1 MLTILKS
8 REQHVAKMMALYQER
23 AVLARQAAE
32 MAMRSATAGTGTS
45 GMPGN
50 DDNSNMCVLM
60 RHGYLY
66 CARSLVAVHR
76 VLECVKVSEPSG
88 ILFPLRHL
96 GQIFPRATSVWHI
109 TRITMGTRSP

>member
-1 MLTILKS
+1 MRRAWCKGNLPFNFQTQVITILKS

-32 MAMRSATAGTGTS
+32 MAMRSATAGAGAS
-45 GMPGN
+45 GMLGN
-50 DDNSNMCVLM
+50 DDNSNMGVLM

-76 VLECVKVSEPSG
+76 VLECVKVRVTQVHAGS
-88 ILFPLRHL
+88 HL
-96 GQIFPRATSVWHI
+96 HA
-109 TRITMGTRSP
+109 MM